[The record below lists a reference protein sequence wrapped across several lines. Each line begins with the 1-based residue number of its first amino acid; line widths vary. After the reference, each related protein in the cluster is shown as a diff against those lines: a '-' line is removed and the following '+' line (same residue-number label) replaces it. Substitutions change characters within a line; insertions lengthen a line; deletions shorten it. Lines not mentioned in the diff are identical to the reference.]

1 MKESMTS
8 EEIFINIDWI
18 SMLAL
23 VFKALLDQHP

>member
-8 EEIFINIDWI
+8 EEIFIIDWI